1 MVLFVWRWHG
11 HGGESS
17 LLCLVSCRGNLSKI
31 SIATASVP
39 EADMRLVGENAALPS
54 CLSATCHMKLE
65 SSVCPWLRPNTVPD
79 ENHFCQLLSQLRD
92 LHELSAP
99 KCTCN
104 EVQSFHDGS

>member
-1 MVLFVWRWHG
+1 
-11 HGGESS
+11 
-17 LLCLVSCRGNLSKI
+17 
-31 SIATASVP
+31 
-39 EADMRLVGENAALPS
+39 MRLVGENAALPS

-65 SSVCPWLRPNTVPD
+65 FDVSSVCPWLRPNTVPD

-104 EVQSFHDGS
+104 EVQSFHDGI